1 MVFVKIYLIVFAKN
15 FIHLTVYQAKCDY
28 LFQFQC
34 SFRVGKIKMFLKTTS
49 RYLFTTETQFLSTYY
64 FIDIFYCDMFTA
76 ILKPDTF

>member
-1 MVFVKIYLIVFAKN
+1 MVFVKIYLIVFANK
-15 FIHLTVYQAKCDY
+15 FIHLLTVYQAN
-28 LFQFQC
+28 LFQC
-34 SFRVGKIKMFLKTTS
+34 SFRVGKIKMFFKTTS